1 MAYFRLGLL
10 FRPDD
15 LSSTWPIISPICFGL
30 TKFPNWTIWS
40 KVYYHSSK
48 VSSAMAAYLAIFIIS
63 NHSWPVKFCLMDS
76 TYSMND
82 FWRSWYIGDSL
93 FSNETLK
100 EPAKKFITS
109 GFYCLLRL
117 AKESISDFSASSM
130 MLISMS
136 LSMLTQAILI
146 VCRNYEKAVKSPDK
160 RDPRGVWPGSWRSFM
175 FFLSSRV

>member
-1 MAYFRLGLL
+1 M
-10 FRPDD
+10 
-15 LSSTWPIISPICFGL
+15 
-30 TKFPNWTIWS
+30 
-40 KVYYHSSK
+40 
-48 VSSAMAAYLAIFIIS
+48 
-63 NHSWPVKFCLMDS
+63 
-76 TYSMND
+76 
-82 FWRSWYIGDSL
+82 

-146 VCRNYEKAVKSPDK
+146 VCRNYEKAVKSPDN
-160 RDPRGVWPGSWRSFM
+160 RDPRGVWPGS
-175 FFLSSRV
+175 